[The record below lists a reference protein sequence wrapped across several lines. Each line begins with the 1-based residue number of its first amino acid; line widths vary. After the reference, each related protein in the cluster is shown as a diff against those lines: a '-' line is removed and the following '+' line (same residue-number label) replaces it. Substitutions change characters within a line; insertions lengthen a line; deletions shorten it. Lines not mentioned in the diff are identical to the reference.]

1 MFWILDYSV
10 MFCFVKTTSVK
21 VILAMHLPFSANL
34 VCCGQIF
41 SFTIC
46 FYCAALN
53 VHEAKQLC
61 AVTHLHVAL
70 KSFLLLP
77 QIR

>member
-1 MFWILDYSV
+1 
-10 MFCFVKTTSVK
+10 
-21 VILAMHLPFSANL
+21 MHLPFSANL

-61 AVTHLHVAL
+61 AVTHLRVAL